1 MATVA
6 GFVRWLKALR
16 SLNAQRKALD
26 DHATELGRLSA
37 RIDPLAD
44 AAQSHA
50 RALGAREREI
60 RVLEA
65 TAATLQ
71 RDIGELTARLSSIL
85 TRIDRDGVDAQAVR
99 EGVRREIIGITEWL
113 GRLDRS
119 ATQLAQADRDATDL
133 VEANTREVTR
143 QMASVRERLEA
154 EIREVTR
161 QMGSVRERL
170 EAIAPLFPAL
180 PNLGPEHSAAWFH
193 AAIEGAFRGSEAEIQ
208 QRLSVYL
215 PFVTRLPRD
224 IVGLHAV
231 DIGCGR
237 GEWLR
242 VLNDAGLT
250 AIGVDANAVSVG
262 RCLAEGLK
270 VIRDDAIH
278 YLRGQADAS
287 LGVVSAFHV
296 IEHLPTESLIAL
308 FVEAHR
314 ALAPGG
320 LLLVETPN
328 PDNVL
333 VGSSSFYLDPTHR
346 NPIPAPLLRVMVEFA
361 KFDVVESLALQPNDE
376 MRDLAAAEHWPATL
390 VRLLAGPRDI
400 GVVAR
405 KPGDG
410 RALATAP
417 PHA

>member
-71 RDIGELTARLSSIL
+71 RDIGKLTARLSSIL

-99 EGVRREIIGITEWL
+99 EGVRREIIGITDWL

-119 ATQLAQADRDATDL
+119 ATQLAQADREATDL
-133 VEANTREVTR
+133 VEANT
-143 QMASVRERLEA
+143 
-154 EIREVTR
+154 REVTR

-224 IVGLHAV
+224 IAGLPAV
-231 DIGCGR
+231 DVGCGR

-376 MRDLAAAEHWPATL
+376 MRDLAAAENWPATL